1 MKNELL
7 NIKRARDSPDDII
20 DKEKFEENLKLNNEQ
35 IENDN
40 QKEKELEYKENE
52 IKNENYISISSDKL
66 ISSKTSKKEENED
79 DLYELVFNLNSKN
92 NGIECFICKKNL
104 VNNIKFLC

>member
-20 DKEKFEENLKLNNEQ
+20 DKKKFEENLKLNNEP

-40 QKEKELEYKENE
+40 QKEKELEEKENK
-52 IKNENYISISSDKL
+52 IKKENYINYISKSSDQ
-66 ISSKTSKKEENED
+66 
-79 DLYELVFNLNSKN
+79 LN
-92 NGIECFICKKNL
+92 
-104 VNNIKFLC
+104 